1 MLDSDLNLL
10 NKGQTLDTI
19 SADKFDNY
27 KNNSAVFGAQN
38 ITTPLLIMVGKKDD
52 VVSWTQSL
60 EIIMRCADSVKRQSC
75 SCTKREVTSL
85 LIPQKIKRIM

>member
-60 EIIMRCADSVKRQSC
+60 EIIMRCADSVKRSHARVQRGKPLRC
-75 SCTKREVTSL
+75 WYAGR
-85 LIPQKIKRIM
+85 